1 MNHDPENSPRNVEIA
16 FQVEI
21 RACVILLVLEA
32 HSMVATCFFVVVV
45 CYSENQKKTRESP
58 NSQYGSRNLRLCNS
72 GKPKLF
78 SGPGCIYNIEMVDD
92 TSLIP
97 TSDYCITMSKVQTS
111 NYSIYYLET

>member
-1 MNHDPENSPRNVEIA
+1 MA
-16 FQVEI
+16 FQVDI
-21 RACVILLVLEA
+21 HAYVILLVLEA

-45 CYSENQKKTRESP
+45 CHSENQKIRESP
-58 NSQYGSRNLRLCNS
+58 DSQYGSRNLRFCNS
-72 GKPKLF
+72 GKPRLF